1 MKKVTNLL
9 FVRGLIGSG
18 KSFLA
23 NNLAKQLK
31 CEVIERSDFED
42 FEERL
47 NAILSKI
54 ERGDSHIVLVD
65 NIAGTTLGHI
75 ASNLPDRIFNCQ
87 YYLADGNHMEKI
99 GYSRD
104 VTYLRRERRKL
115 RWRSNPDYVERMV
128 KEFPKFQHH
137 DCYKGDGILK

>member
-1 MKKVTNLL
+1 MSKVTNLL
-9 FVRGLIGSG
+9 FVKGLIGSG
-18 KSFLA
+18 TTFLA
-23 NNLAKQLK
+23 NNLARQLN

-42 FEERL
+42 FNERL

-75 ASNLPDRIFNCQ
+75 TSNLPDRTFNCQ
-87 YYLADGNHMEKI
+87 YYLADGNYLDKI
-99 GYSRD
+99 DHYNGVS
-104 VTYLRRERRKL
+104 LSRRERQKL
-115 RWRSNPDYVERMV
+115 RWERNPDYVAEMI
-128 KEFPKFQHH
+128 KKFPKHNHH